1 MKKRNILI
9 SSILSFTLATSLYA
23 TKPTQSTQLQSVQ
36 NKVNDTAELSLI
48 SKKKDIVKEAVDTIN
63 NTHLVLEALDN
74 NDTKKALDLL
84 ANITGKLDLIMVQD
98 PSLKL
103 LPISISSYEHD
114 VIVSKDVVYDITKK
128 AISALRDGRLQDA
141 RAMIKDLASEV
152 VITTTSIPL
161 VSYPSDIKAIV
172 PLITNNKI
180 NEAKLAI
187 HALLNSLVIQKDVLP
202 LPVVRAKFL
211 LENAEKLVSNDKRDN
226 QKDKELKVLID
237 LSKYQLEL
245 AEVLGYG
252 TKKEFKSIYEQIE
265 IIQDKIKDNNNG
277 VGWFDKIKEK
287 ISKLNK

>member
-23 TKPTQSTQLQSVQ
+23 TKPTQSKQLQSVQ

-128 AISALRDGRLQDA
+128 AISALRDGMLQDA

-202 LPVVRAKFL
+202 LLFP
-211 LENAEKLVSNDKRDN
+211 
-226 QKDKELKVLID
+226 
-237 LSKYQLEL
+237 
-245 AEVLGYG
+245 
-252 TKKEFKSIYEQIE
+252 TK
-265 IIQDKIKDNNNG
+265 
-277 VGWFDKIKEK
+277 
-287 ISKLNK
+287 